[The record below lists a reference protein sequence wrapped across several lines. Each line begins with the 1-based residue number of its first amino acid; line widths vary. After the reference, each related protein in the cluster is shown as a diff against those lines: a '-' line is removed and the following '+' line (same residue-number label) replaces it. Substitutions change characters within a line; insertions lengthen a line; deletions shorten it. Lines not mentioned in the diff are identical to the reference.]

1 MNIVYALKEGDEVV
15 FKEVFEEYFGKLYS
29 FILKRTHSEYL
40 AEEVVQETFMKLWK
54 YRASLNESLSVSIQL
69 FRIARTTLIDQI
81 RKQNTLLSVINT
93 LSGQEVENATW
104 DTISYNELNS
114 RLQNYLKMLPPMRRK
129 VFILS
134 RVEGLSYKEISVK
147 LSISIK
153 TVEKHISEALKQ
165 LRPHLSII
173 NILIILLSYQS

>member
-29 FILKRTHSEYL
+29 FIFNRTHSEYL
-40 AEEVVQETFMKLWK
+40 AEEVVQETFIKLWK

-81 RKQNTLLSVINT
+81 RKQNNLLSVINT
-93 LSGQEVENATW
+93 LSDQEVQNATW
-104 DTISYNELNS
+104 DTISYNELNNQ
-114 RLQNYLKMLPPMRRK
+114 LQNYIEMMPPMRKK

-134 RVEGLSYKEISVK
+134 RIEGWSYKEIAVE
-147 LSISIK
+147 LAISLK

-165 LRPHLSII
+165 LRPHLSKI
-173 NILIILLSYQS
+173 NILLILLSYQS